1 MLSLVPSFAKGEF
14 YFRPQDLT
22 AQQEFLSYPR
32 GKNDDIMDA
41 VWTDLEKSRPCR
53 IKIDEFDP
61 SKEIEIKSNKIL
73 DWLTM

>member
-14 YFRPQDLT
+14 FFRPQDLT

-41 VWTDLEKSRPCR
+41 IWTALEGARPCR
-53 IKIDEFDP
+53 VKIKDFDP
-61 SKEIEIKSNKIL
+61 KAEVEIKSNKIL